1 MIDAKKIQVLANEKL
16 KGTDVFLVDVK
27 IKPINKIFVFVDSD
41 SSVTISD
48 CIDISR
54 HIEFSL
60 DREPEDFEL
69 RVSSAGLDQPLKV
82 LRQYQKCIGGEVEIL
97 TTDGEKKIG
106 TLIKADKNGIEIISK
121 QNKKRELKELNIS
134 IDFEDIKETKQII
147 SFKKN
152 KE

>member
-1 MIDAKKIQVLANEKL
+1 MIDAKRIQVLANEKL

-41 SSVTISD
+41 SSVTISN

-60 DREPEDFEL
+60 DRETEDFEL

-82 LRQYQKCIGGEVEIL
+82 LRQYQKCIGREVEIS

-121 QNKKRELKELNIS
+121 QNKKKELKELNIS

-147 SFKKN
+147 SFKKD

>member
-60 DREPEDFEL
+60 DRETEDFEL